1 MSSNIKNLVFGS
13 ILLMIIC
20 QFNVFGSNTGGGAG
34 RVRGNGGAR
43 QGNSNSSRVSNSI
56 NQLRHL
62 TGSSTDTTRANV
74 LQNTINYLQGLNRNI
89 DDLSEMLAN
98 LINPNANRN
107 VGHLDQGTR
116 RYLTAL
122 TTQNL
127 TPEQRN
133 AFADQLFA
141 IMQQNPQNNI
151 TREQLAQ
158 NFDQILDQIRATLQ
172 QNPGRAP

>member
-43 QGNSNSSRVSNSI
+43 QGNSNSSRV
-56 NQLRHL
+56 
-62 TGSSTDTTRANV
+62 SSTDTTRANV

-172 QNPGRAP
+172 QNPGRVRL